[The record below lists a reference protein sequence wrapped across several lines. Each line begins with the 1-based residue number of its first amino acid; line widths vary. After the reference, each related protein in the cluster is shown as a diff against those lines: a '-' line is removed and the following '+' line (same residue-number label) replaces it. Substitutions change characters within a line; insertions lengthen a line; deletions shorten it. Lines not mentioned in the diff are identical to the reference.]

1 MKPTPIPEHEADACY
16 EAVVARDRS
25 KDGHFVTAVK
35 TTGIYCRPS
44 CPART
49 PLRKNVVFYRTPAEA
64 EAAGFRACKRCSP
77 NTQAFEADLAEQ
89 ICRYVDSHLDERLSL
104 DELGE
109 AVVISPQHLQRM
121 FKRALG
127 ISPREY
133 IAARRLDHLKTRL
146 KAGDTVTE
154 AMYEAG
160 FSSSS
165 RLYENA
171 PERLG
176 MTPADYRSGAKGL
189 TMRYTLA
196 LSSLGDVLVAATER
210 GVCAVTLGDE
220 PEVLVEK
227 LHGEF
232 PAATIEPDGGSLNEW
247 VAGVLEY
254 IEGKQPHIELPL
266 DIRGTAFQQ
275 RVWQALQQI
284 PYGET
289 RSYSEIAESM
299 GQPEATRAVA
309 SAIANNH
316 IAVVIPCHRVIRQDG
331 TMGGYKWGLAR
342 KEALLQREHEQR

>member
-1 MKPTPIPEHEADACY
+1 MKPTPILDDNACY
-16 EAVVARDRS
+16 QAVLDRDRTQ
-25 KDGHFVTAVK
+25 DGKFVTAVR

-49 PLRKNVVFYRTPAEA
+49 PKRENVTFYRTPAEA
-64 EAAGFRACKRCSP
+64 EAAGFRPCKRCSP

-89 ICRYVDSHLDERLSL
+89 ICRYIDAHLDQRLSL
-104 DELGE
+104 DQLGSV
-109 AVVISPQHLQRM
+109 VVISPQHLQRM
-121 FKRALG
+121 FKRTLG

-154 AMYEAG
+154 ALYDAG

-171 PERLG
+171 PEKLG
-176 MTPADYRSGAKGL
+176 MTPADYKSGAQGL
-189 TMRYTLA
+189 AIRYTIA
-196 LSSLGDVLVAATER
+196 PSSLGYVLAAATNK
-210 GVCAVTLGDE
+210 GICAVMLDDE
-220 PEVLVEK
+220 PDTMVEK
-227 LHGEF
+227 LHDEF
-232 PAATIEPDGGSLNEW
+232 HGAHITADSDSLREPLD
-247 VAGVLEY
+247 GVLAY
-254 IEGKQPHIELPL
+254 IEGQQPHLELPL

-275 RVWQALQQI
+275 RVWQALQAI

-289 RSYSEIAESM
+289 RTYSEIAEAM

-342 KEALLQREHEQR
+342 KQALLQREHEQA

>member
-1 MKPTPIPEHEADACY
+1 MKPTPIMDDEACY
-16 EAVVARDRS
+16 QAVLNRDRTQ
-25 KDGHFVTAVK
+25 DGKFVTAVH

-49 PLRKNVVFYRTPAEA
+49 PKRENVSFYYTPAEA
-64 EAAGFRACKRCSP
+64 EASGFRACKRCSP

-89 ICRYVDSHLDERLSL
+89 ICRYVDAHLDQRLSL
-104 DELGE
+104 DELGTV
-109 AVVISPQHLQRM
+109 VVISPQHLQRM
-121 FKRALG
+121 FKRTLG

-154 AMYEAG
+154 ALYDAG

-171 PERLG
+171 PEKLG
-176 MTPADYRSGAKGL
+176 MTPADYKSGAQGL
-189 TMRYTLA
+189 AIRYTIAPSSFGYVLA
-196 LSSLGDVLVAATER
+196 AATNR
-210 GVCAVTLGDE
+210 GICAVMLDDE
-220 PEVLVEK
+220 PESMIERLHDEFHGAHIQADADSLREPLAAVL
-227 LHGEF
+227 
-232 PAATIEPDGGSLNEW
+232 A
-247 VAGVLEY
+247 Y
-254 IEGKQPHIELPL
+254 IEGQQPHIELPL

-275 RVWQALQQI
+275 RVWQALQAI

-289 RSYSEIAESM
+289 RSYSQVAEAM

-331 TMGGYKWGLAR
+331 SMGGYKWGLAR
-342 KEALLQREHEQR
+342 KQALLQREHEHN

>member
-1 MKPTPIPEHEADACY
+1 MKPTPILDDEACY
-16 EAVVARDRS
+16 QAVLNRDRTQ
-25 KDGHFVTAVK
+25 DGKFVTAVR

-49 PLRKNVVFYRTPAEA
+49 PKRENVTFYRTPAEA

-89 ICRYVDSHLDERLSL
+89 ICRYVDSHLDQRLSL
-104 DELGE
+104 DELGTV
-109 AVVISPQHLQRM
+109 VVISPQHLQRM
-121 FKRALG
+121 FKRTLG

-154 AMYEAG
+154 ALYDAG

-171 PERLG
+171 PEKLG
-176 MTPADYRSGAKGL
+176 MTPADYKSGAQGL
-189 TMRYTLA
+189 NIRYTIA
-196 LSSLGDVLVAATER
+196 PSSLGYVLAAATNK
-210 GVCAVTLGDE
+210 GICAVMLDDE
-220 PEVLVEK
+220 PDTMVTK
-227 LHGEF
+227 LHDEF
-232 PAATIEPDGGSLNEW
+232 HGAHIQPDTDSLREPL
-247 VAGVLEY
+247 AGVLAY
-254 IEGKQPHIELPL
+254 IEGQQPHIELPL

-275 RVWQALQQI
+275 RVWQALQAI

-289 RSYSEIAESM
+289 RSYSQVAESI

-331 TMGGYKWGLAR
+331 SMGGYKWGLAR
-342 KEALLQREHEQR
+342 KQALLQREHEQA

>member
-1 MKPTPIPEHEADACY
+1 MKPTPIVDADACY
-16 EAVVARDRS
+16 QAVVARDRS
-25 KDGHFVTAVK
+25 QDGRFVTAVR

-49 PLRKNVVFYRTPAEA
+49 PHRENVEFYRTPAEA
-64 EAAGFRACKRCSP
+64 EAAGYRPCKRCSP

-89 ICRYVDSHLDERLSL
+89 ICRYVDAHLDQKLSL
-104 DELGE
+104 DELGQQ
-109 AVVISPQHLQRM
+109 VVISPQHLQRM

-154 AMYEAG
+154 ALYDAG

-171 PERLG
+171 PEKLG
-176 MTPADYRSGAKGL
+176 MTPADYRSGARGL
-189 TMRYTLA
+189 TMQYTIA
-196 LSSLGDVLVAATER
+196 PCSLGHVLVAATEQ
-210 GVCAVTLGDE
+210 GICSVMLDDDADTLIDKLHEEFHGAAIEAGDE
-220 PEVLVEK
+220 ALSEL
-227 LHGEF
+227 L
-232 PAATIEPDGGSLNEW
+232 
-247 VAGVLEY
+247 AGVLAY
-254 IEGKQPHIELPL
+254 IEGKQPHVELPL

-289 RSYSEIAESM
+289 RTYSEVAESM
-299 GQPEATRAVA
+299 GRPEATRAVA
-309 SAIANNH
+309 SAIAHNH

-331 TMGGYKWGLAR
+331 TMGGYKWGLSR
-342 KEALLQREHEQR
+342 KEVLLQREHEGR

>member
-1 MKPTPIPEHEADACY
+1 MKPTPILDEDACY
-16 EAVVARDRS
+16 QAALSRDRTQ
-25 KDGHFVTAVK
+25 DGQFVTAVR

-49 PLRKNVVFYRTPAEA
+49 PRRENVTFFRAPAEA
-64 EAAGFRACKRCSP
+64 GAAGFRACKRCSP

-89 ICRYVDSHLDERLSL
+89 ICRYVDAHLDQRLSL
-104 DELGE
+104 DELGQQ
-109 AVVISPQHLQRM
+109 VVISPQHLQRM
-121 FKRALG
+121 FKRTLG

-154 AMYEAG
+154 AMYDAG

-171 PERLG
+171 PEKLG

-189 TMRYTLA
+189 SMRYTIA
-196 LSSLGDVLVAATER
+196 PSSLGYVLVAATER
-210 GVCAVTLGDE
+210 GICSVMLDDE
-220 PEVLVEK
+220 PDTLVEK
-227 LHGEF
+227 LRDEFHG
-232 PAATIEPDGGSLNEW
+232 AHIEADADSLNES
-247 VAGVLEY
+247 VAGVLGY
-254 IEGKQPHIELPL
+254 IEGQQPHFELPL

-289 RSYSEIAESM
+289 RSYSQIAESM

-331 TMGGYKWGLAR
+331 TMGGYKWGMAR
-342 KEALLQREHEQR
+342 KEALLQREHKQT

>member
-1 MKPTPIPEHEADACY
+1 MINPTPIVDDEACY

-25 KDGHFVTAVK
+25 QDGKFVTAVR

-49 PLRKNVVFYRTPAEA
+49 PHRKNVVFYRTPAEA
-64 EAAGFRACKRCSP
+64 EAAGFRPCKRCSP

-89 ICRYVDSHLDERLSL
+89 ICRYVDAHLDEKLSL
-104 DELGE
+104 DELGRV
-109 AVVISPQHLQRM
+109 VVISPQHLQRM

-133 IAARRLDHLKTRL
+133 IAVRRLDHLKSRL

-154 AMYEAG
+154 AMYDAG

-171 PERLG
+171 PERMG
-176 MTPADYRSGAKGL
+176 MTPADYRGGAKGL
-189 TMRYTLA
+189 SMRYVVA
-196 LSSLGDVLVAATER
+196 PCSLGHVLAAATDR
-210 GVCAVTLGDE
+210 GICSVMLDDTPDM
-220 PEVLVEK
+220 LVSK
-227 LHGEF
+227 LHEEF
-232 PAATIEPDGGSLNEW
+232 PGAHIQADGETLREPL
-247 VAGVLEY
+247 AGVLAY

-289 RSYSEIAESM
+289 RSYSEVATAM

-316 IAVVIPCHRVIRQDG
+316 IAVVIPCHRVVRQDG
-331 TMGGYKWGLAR
+331 TMGGYKWGVAR
-342 KEALLQREHEQR
+342 KEMLLQREHDHS

>member
-1 MKPTPIPEHEADACY
+1 MKPTPILDADACY
-16 EAVVARDRS
+16 QAVLARDRTQ
-25 KDGHFVTAVK
+25 DGKFVTAVR

-49 PLRKNVVFYRTPAEA
+49 PHRQNVTFYRTPAEA

-89 ICRYVDSHLDERLSL
+89 ICRYVDAHLDQRLSL
-104 DELGE
+104 EELGS
-109 AVVISPQHLQRM
+109 AVVVSPQHLQRM

-133 IAARRLDHLKTRL
+133 IAVRRLDHLKTRL

-154 AMYEAG
+154 ALYDAG

-171 PERLG
+171 PEKLG
-176 MTPADYRSGAKGL
+176 MTPADYRNGAKGL
-189 TMRYTLA
+189 EMRYTIA
-196 LSSLGDVLVAATER
+196 PSSLGYVLVAATER
-210 GVCAVTLGDE
+210 GICSVMLDDE
-220 PEVLVEK
+220 PNTLVEK
-227 LHGEF
+227 LREEF
-232 PAATIEPDGGSLNEW
+232 HSAHIKADGDSLRDSL
-247 VAGVLEY
+247 AGVLDY
-254 IEGKQPHIELPL
+254 VEGKQPHIELPL

-289 RSYSEIAESM
+289 RSYSQIAESM
-299 GQPEATRAVA
+299 GQPQATRAVA

-331 TMGGYKWGLAR
+331 SMGGYKWGLAR
-342 KEALLQREHEQR
+342 KETLLQREHEAR

>member
-1 MKPTPIPEHEADACY
+1 MKPTPIIEDEVCWQ
-16 EAVVARDRS
+16 AVVDRDRS
-25 KDGHFVTAVK
+25 QDGKFVTAVH

-44 CPART
+44 CPARS
-49 PLRKNVVFYRTPAEA
+49 PHRENVAFYRTPAEA

-89 ICRYVDSHLDERLSL
+89 ICRYVDAHLDQRLSL
-104 DELGE
+104 EELGG
-109 AVVISPQHLQRM
+109 AVVVSPQHLQRM

-154 AMYEAG
+154 AMYDAG

-171 PERLG
+171 PETLG
-176 MTPADYRSGAKGL
+176 MTPADYRGGARGL
-189 TMRYTLA
+189 HMRYTIA
-196 LSSLGDVLVAATER
+196 PSSLGNVLVAATER
-210 GVCAVTLGDE
+210 GICSIMLDDE
-220 PEVLVEK
+220 PDILVEK
-227 LHGEF
+227 LREEF
-232 PAATIEPDGGSLNEW
+232 PGATIQADDQSLSESL
-247 VAGVLEY
+247 AGVLGY
-254 IEGKQPHIELPL
+254 IEGQEPHIELPL

-289 RSYSEIAESM
+289 RSYSQLAEEI

-309 SAIANNH
+309 SAIGSNH
-316 IAVVIPCHRVIRQDG
+316 LAVVIPCHRVIRQDG
-331 TMGGYKWGLAR
+331 SMGGYKWGLAR
-342 KEALLQREHEQR
+342 KQALLQRGHKQHSN

>member
-1 MKPTPIPEHEADACY
+1 MKPTPILDTEACY
-16 EAVVARDRS
+16 QAVVARDRS
-25 KDGHFVTAVK
+25 QDGKFVTAVR

-49 PLRKNVVFYRTPAEA
+49 PHRENVEFYRTPTEA
-64 EAAGFRACKRCSP
+64 EAAGYRPCKRCSP

-89 ICRYVDSHLDERLSL
+89 ICRYVDANLDQRLSL
-104 DELGE
+104 EELGQ

-146 KAGDTVTE
+146 KAGDTVTT

-171 PERLG
+171 PDKLG

-189 TMRYTLA
+189 QMQYTIA
-196 LSSLGDVLVAATER
+196 PCSLGYVLVAATAQ
-210 GVCAVTLGDE
+210 GVCSVMLDDD
-220 PEVLVEK
+220 PQVMVEK
-227 LHGEF
+227 LRAEFHG
-232 PAATIEPDGGSLNEW
+232 ARIEAGDDRLGEPL
-247 VAGVLEY
+247 AGVLEY
-254 IEGKQPHIELPL
+254 IEGKQPHLDLPL

-289 RSYSEIAESM
+289 RTYSQIAEAM
-299 GQPEATRAVA
+299 GQPAATRAVA
-309 SAIANNH
+309 SAIAHNH

-331 TMGGYKWGLAR
+331 SMGGYKWGLAR
-342 KEALLQREHEQR
+342 KEVLLQREHDGA

>member
-1 MKPTPIPEHEADACY
+1 MKLTPILDEDACY
-16 EAVVARDRS
+16 QAALSRDRTQ
-25 KDGHFVTAVK
+25 DGKFVTAVR

-49 PLRKNVVFYRTPAEA
+49 PHRENVMFFRTPAEA

-89 ICRYVDSHLDERLSL
+89 ICRYVDAHLDQRLSL
-104 DELGE
+104 DELGQQ
-109 AVVISPQHLQRM
+109 VVISPQHLQRM
-121 FKRALG
+121 FKRTLG

-154 AMYEAG
+154 AMYDAG

-171 PERLG
+171 PEKLG

-189 TMRYTLA
+189 SMRYTIA
-196 LSSLGDVLVAATER
+196 PSSLGYVLVAATER
-210 GVCAVTLGDE
+210 GICSVMLDDE
-220 PEVLVEK
+220 PDTLVEK
-227 LHGEF
+227 LRDEFHG
-232 PAATIEPDGGSLNEW
+232 AHIEADDDSLNES
-247 VAGVLEY
+247 VAGVLGY
-254 IEGKQPHIELPL
+254 IEGQQPHFELPL

-289 RSYSEIAESM
+289 RSYSQIAESM

-331 TMGGYKWGLAR
+331 TMGGYKWGMAR
-342 KEALLQREHEQR
+342 KEALLQREHKQT